1 MLKPLSNRVVLEYV
15 KEEEKKVGS
24 LLLPG
29 SSAINENIARVVAV
43 ASDVTDVKVGD
54 DVVFEKFAGM
64 TVESNSKEYIVI
76 KVENLV
82 AIVE

>member
-15 KEEEKKVGS
+15 REEEKKVGS

-29 SSAINENIARVVAV
+29 SSSVNENIARVVAV

-64 TVESNSKEYIVI
+64 TVESAGKEYIVV

-82 AIVE
+82 AVVE

>member
-29 SSAINENIARVVAV
+29 SSTVNENIARVVAV
-43 ASDVTDVKVGD
+43 ATDVTDVKIGD

-64 TVESNSKEYIVI
+64 TVENSGKEYIVI

-82 AIVE
+82 AVVE